1 MFAMLRYL
9 VGTFFDMFFTWLSD
23 LIFFLWFQNLLMII
37 KTFFK
42 IWNWSV
48 FSLNTVLYFFRS
60 QNWFVFSL
68 NIDLIFFFV
77 TKLIYFFLKYRSE
90 FFSTTKQICIFI
102 KYKFENFSEKFFFL
116 KIVDFEISKNELRVR
131 LKYFLN
137 MWCMHNRF
145 ELWIWVLFCK
155 SFFLPFTKNKS
166 DFS

>member
-1 MFAMLRYL
+1 MKL
-9 VGTFFDMFFTWLSD
+9 VC
-23 LIFFLWFQNLLMII
+23 IFI
-37 KTFFK
+37 KYS
-42 IWNWSV
+42 SV
-48 FSLNTVLYFFRS
+48 FFQVTKLVCIFIKYRS
-60 QNWFVFSL
+60 
-68 NIDLIFFFV
+68 DFFFV

-102 KYKFENFSEKFFFL
+102 KYKSKNFSEKFFFL

-155 SFFLPFTKNKS
+155 SHFFNFTKKKKTDLIFLNKIPFFILYKTYLIFIS
-166 DFS
+166 PILFFILYKNRSNFY